1 MQVIQTLGILY
12 VSAVKFAQ
20 GATNRNWFIGHTGVT
35 LTIFIVIPSFNCAA
49 LCFFVSYHDFNVFSY
64 WFICYVLVG
73 IGMIVWFKITILNM
87 YYGALEIV
95 DKEIT
100 NALEEVSQDITD
112 E

>member
-1 MQVIQTLGILY
+1 
-12 VSAVKFAQ
+12 
-20 GATNRNWFIGHTGVT
+20 
-35 LTIFIVIPSFNCAA
+35 
-49 LCFFVSYHDFNVFSY
+49 
-64 WFICYVLVG
+64 
-73 IGMIVWFKITILNM
+73 MIVWFKITILNM